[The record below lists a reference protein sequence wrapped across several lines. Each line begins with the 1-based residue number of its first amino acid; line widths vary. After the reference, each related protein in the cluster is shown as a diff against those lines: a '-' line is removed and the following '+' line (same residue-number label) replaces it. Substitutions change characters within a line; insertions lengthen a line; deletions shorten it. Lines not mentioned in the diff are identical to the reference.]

1 MSDLSQGATT
11 YKCLLYAWAELL
23 KNKPID
29 NNFQISSV
37 VELCGEE
44 PLLIDGS
51 VFGHVAFVRENGC
64 GFEILMCM
72 ITGREWRRA
81 GYGPVTS
88 VWPTFYL
95 RGRTF
100 EGLLEVRANDDMP
113 SDLAGL
119 SEQLLWAQQTIV
131 EKGWDDE

>member
-1 MSDLSQGATT
+1 MSDAAKNSATRS
-11 YKCLLYAWAELL
+11 KSLLYAWAALEEW
-23 KNKPID
+23 D
-29 NNFQISSV
+29 TDVTFSSV

-44 PLLIDGS
+44 PLMIDGS
-51 VFGHVAFVRENGC
+51 VFGHAAFVREIGC

-81 GYGPVTS
+81 EDGPVTS

-100 EGLLEVRANDDMP
+100 EGLLEVRAKQYLP
-113 SDLAGL
+113 SDTTGM
-119 SEQLLWAQQTIV
+119 SEQLLWAQKTII
-131 EKGWDDE
+131 EKGWDDV

>member
-1 MSDLSQGATT
+1 MSDLNQSATT
-11 YKCLLYAWAELL
+11 YKCLLDAWADLEEC
-23 KNKPID
+23 D
-29 NNFQISSV
+29 ADVFNFSSV

-72 ITGREWRRA
+72 ITGREWRRT

-100 EGLLEVRANDDMP
+100 EGLLEVRAKQHLP

-119 SEQLLWAQQTIV
+119 SEQLLWAQQTII